1 MIENL
6 LIAAVFTMVGF
17 GLVVALCLY
26 AQHTVRRE
34 QEQLESSSE

>member
-6 LIAAVFTMVGF
+6 LIAAVFTIVGF

-34 QEQLESSSE
+34 KEQLGSNIE